1 MENAPSETRTN
12 VFIVEDSA
20 PIRERLTGL
29 LNGIGGVSV
38 VGEAA
43 TPQSAVEGILR
54 TRPDSVV
61 LDIQLMGGTGIE
73 VLRSAFADVCVWQ
86 GGRFLWLSV
95 HSGKIA
101 TFSPNA
107 EVVFDAMTEKHFR
120 KSVLLE
126 RLFAVARK
134 RYGDLGA
141 EDCFGFA
148 PLPALGGAIAEQY
161 LIKARMREYTATAAQ
176 VLR

>member
-1 MENAPSETRTN
+1 MPAALAAEWRT
-12 VFIVEDSA
+12 FGFGGS
-20 PIRERLTGL
+20 GL
-29 LNGIGGVSV
+29 
-38 VGEAA
+38 
-43 TPQSAVEGILR
+43 GILW
-54 TRPDSVV
+54 TPRPDEPF
-61 LDIQLMGGTGIE
+61 LDPEDWPGLDGTGIE

-107 EVVFDAMTEKHFR
+107 EVVFDAMTDKHFR
-120 KSVLLE
+120 KTVLLE

-134 RYGDLGA
+134 RYGDLGP

-161 LIKARMREYTATAAQ
+161 LIKTRMREYVATAAQ